1 MKLKVPG
8 KEMLTQ
14 IMAEPVTP
22 PRLTRCIA

>member
-1 MKLKVPG
+1 MNVKVAG

-22 PRLTRCIA
+22 QRLTRRMA